1 MKKLVLILSAMYLAA
16 NIFAAE
22 KKLKIVVSIMPL
34 YNITKAIVGDTADI
48 TVMVPPGAS
57 VHTFEPKPSQVK
69 DLANADIFIEIGA
82 GLEFWD
88 EKMLKAAGNKK
99 LKIIRCTDGVKLM
112 QEQGAEKEEHP
123 EAGNPHIWLDPIIV
137 KDIATKIYG
146 AIAVPEY
153 KEDPFYTKY
162 AVFDMQMDS
171 LDKYIRAEVSK
182 FRIKNVVS
190 FHPAWAYFEKRYGL
204 KEVGVIEATP
214 GKEPTPK
221 ELENIISQ
229 IKKYNI
235 KTIFAEPQLPRKAA
249 DIIAKEAGVSVLILD
264 PLGNTGETYV
274 DFMKKNVD
282 AMKEAMK

>member
-1 MKKLVLILSAMYLAA
+1 MKKIILVMAVVFIAC
-16 NIFAAE
+16 NISAAE
-22 KKLKIVVSIMPL
+22 KKLKIVVSIIPL
-34 YNITKAIVGDTADI
+34 YNITKAIVGDDADI

-112 QEQGAEKEEHP
+112 QEEGSEKEEHP
-123 EAGNPHIWLDPIIV
+123 ETGNPHIWLDPILV
-137 KDIATKIYG
+137 KDIAVKIYD
-146 AIAVPEY
+146 AVAPAS
-153 KEDPFYTKY
+153 KIDDPFYIKY
-162 AVFDMQMDS
+162 AAFDMQLDAI
-171 LDKYIRAEVSK
+171 DKYIRDEVSK
-182 FRIKNVVS
+182 FKIKNVVS

-221 ELENIISQ
+221 ELGNIINQ

-235 KTIFAEPQLPRKAA
+235 KAIFAEPQLPRKAA
-249 DIIAKEAGVSVLILD
+249 DIIAKEAGVTVLILD
-264 PLGNTGETYV
+264 PLGNTGDTYAG
-274 DFMKKNVD
+274 FMKKDVD
-282 AMKEAMK
+282 AMKEALK